1 LKGKSDGSHCAD
13 HGGSGGLGLST
24 AVHLAADGVRVVLT
38 DLDAKAATA
47 ALRHLSGEGHVAL
60 ALDVSSEEAV
70 VAAFSTIEETVGP
83 VSILAHFAGAQDGAG
98 AAVGVLI
105 GDISAQS
112 WKRVFDINAFG
123 TFLCVREMVRR
134 RRKTPVEHAR
144 IITVSSLAGQMGG
157 FIAGAGYAASKGAV
171 IAFTKNAAR
180 ELAPLGITVNSIAP
194 GAIETAMYREAAKLS
209 AGEAVPAANARNI
222 PAGRVGQPEEVGAVA
237 CFLASPAASYVTG
250 QIIAVNGG
258 TYT

>member
-1 LKGKSDGSHCAD
+1 MTRTALIT
-13 HGGSGGLGLST
+13 GGAGGLGLST
-24 AVHLAADGVRVVLT
+24 ARRLAADGVRIILT
-38 DLDAKAATA
+38 DLDAAAAEA
-47 ALRHLSGEGHVAL
+47 AVRQLPDGAHVAF
-60 ALDVSSEEAV
+60 ALDISSEAAV
-70 VAAFSTIEETVGP
+70 VETFAKVEETIDAIA
-83 VSILAHFAGAQDGAG
+83 ILAHFAGAQDGAG

-105 GDISAQS
+105 GDMSAQS

-123 TFLCVREMVRR
+123 TFLCVREMIRW

-157 FIAGAGYAASKGAV
+157 YIAGAGYAASKGAV

-194 GAIETAMYREAAKLS
+194 GAIETQMYREAAKLS
-209 AGEAVPAANARNI
+209 PGESVPAGNSRNI
-222 PAGRVGQPEEVGAVA
+222 PAGRIGQPDEVGAVA

-258 TYT
+258 SYM